1 MGNEPIK
8 INLWTEYPEEN
19 SDWLK
24 LIDNG
29 RYRKRDLFVHDELAA
44 KGDNRLIR
52 AKRLKHLP
60 GQHDQMTHG
69 GSGLPMKTAGA
80 NLQTGYAGMR
90 EGFNLTSPHGK
101 AQGYLYDADF
111 PGDRSSRTR
120 GELFY
125 VEVAR
130 GSQGRGHGRSLAE
143 DSLRAMLNHGAK
155 TVNMSAVTDAGRG
168 LIKALE
174 RDGVIRFIRGSDT
187 GKAEYEI
194 NQEELE

>member
-1 MGNEPIK
+1 MSYRIVS
-8 INLWTEYPEEN
+8 LADDVN
-19 SDWLK
+19 SDWIK
-24 LIDNG
+24 LATNG
-29 RYRKRDLFVHDELAA
+29 RAQQRDLDAHEELRQ
-44 KGDNRLIR
+44 KRLNE

-60 GQHDQMTHG
+60 GQHDQMSHGHG
-69 GSGLPMKTAGA
+69 GSLPMKTPGA
-80 NLQTGYAGMR
+80 SLQVGYAGMR

-168 LIKALE
+168 LIRALE
-174 RDGVIRFIRGSDT
+174 RDGAIRFIRESET
-187 GKAEYEI
+187 GKVEYEI
-194 NQEELE
+194 NPAELG